1 VPVLTG
7 VDVLAV
13 QRFVFASNRLRDVA
27 AASWLLEQVTR
38 GDVVG
43 HAQEAGGDALTA
55 AGAVAVL
62 RFADRAAAAR
72 FATSYTRHLLEK
84 LPEADVALVHREY
97 PDGALA
103 RALLA
108 VQVDLARAKTEFLP
122 SVPLRGLAVTA
133 ACRDTGL
140 PAVAVLPDPEQA
152 AVPLAAVP
160 AEGRRLRN
168 EVRGQ
173 HDQVLKD
180 ARAALPPTRE
190 LPDRMAFPLLTDDV
204 AGSSAGDRS
213 EVAVVHVDGNQIGAL
228 ISGRLTKL
236 AQRAVSDGEVAEEYR
251 LLSKGLS
258 ERGEAM
264 LTAVARHTVDA
275 VVPTDREDGPRWLV
289 AGTVPELAVPL
300 AVAEDGAVQLPLR
313 PVLLGGDDLTL
324 VCDGRI
330 ALDLAAMAVRAFA
343 APLAT
348 AGHRGQFSACAG
360 VAVVPAHAPFL
371 PAYQLAAELCTSA
384 KARWRTGGQVGGA
397 LDWHLGSV
405 APGQSVVVLRSARTN
420 TGQQLTCRPYT
431 IGNGAGVTSW
441 EWLRDTLLPALRG
454 DGWKQRRSKVHA
466 LAVAVPSGPG
476 AVHDLLEAWRV
487 VTPDLRLPPPLDD
500 DDPFGG
506 TAGTPLLDA
515 AELLDRAQFLVP
527 IGTGP

>member
-1 VPVLTG
+1 MPVLTG

-62 RFADRAAAAR
+62 RFPDRAAAAR

-140 PAVAVLPDPEQA
+140 PAVAVLPDPEQT

-180 ARAALPPTRE
+180 ACAALPPNRE

-330 ALDLAAMAVRAFA
+330 ALDLAATAVRAFA

-348 AGHRGQFSACAG
+348 AGHQGQFSACAG

-371 PAYQLAAELCTSA
+371 RAYQLAAELCTSA
-384 KARWRTGGQVGGA
+384 KARWRAGGQVGGA
-397 LDWHLGSV
+397 LDWHLGATSPGVSV
-405 APGQSVVVLRSARTN
+405 ASLRSARAQQ
-420 TGQQLTCRPYT
+420 GQHLTCRPYT
-431 IGNGAGVTSW
+431 IGNGTGVTSW
-441 EWLRDTLLPALRG
+441 EWLRTELLPALRG
-454 DGWKQRRSKVHA
+454 DLWGARRGKVHA
-466 LAVAVPSGPG
+466 LAEATPRGRG
-476 AVHDLLEAWRV
+476 AVHDLLETWRV
-487 VTPDLRLPPPLDD
+487 VTPDLRLPPPLAD

-506 TAGTPLLDA
+506 TAATPLLDA
-515 AELLDRAQFLVP
+515 AELLDRAQFLVSA
-527 IGTGP
+527 GTGQ

>member
-27 AASWLLEQVTR
+27 TASWLLEQVTR
-38 GDVVG
+38 DDVVA
-43 HAQEAGGDALTA
+43 HAEAAGGEALTA

-62 RFADRAAAAR
+62 RFADRAAAAAR

-84 LPEADVALVHREY
+84 LPEADVALVHRGY

-275 VVPTDREDGPRWLV
+275 VVPTDREDGPRWLA

-300 AVAEDGAVQLPLR
+300 AVAEDGAVQLR
-313 PVLLGGDDLTL
+313 SG
-324 VCDGRI
+324 
-330 ALDLAAMAVRAFA
+330 VRAEHVAVQPALIA
-343 APLAT
+343 ARPGRDGT
-348 AGHRGQFSACAG
+348 TDRRSGD
-360 VAVVPAHAPFL
+360 VVPARP
-371 PAYQLAAELCTSA
+371 C
-384 KARWRTGGQVGGA
+384 VGRCRSRSSGR
-397 LDWHLGSV
+397 GSRV
-405 APGQSVVVLRSARTN
+405 RRPTART
-420 TGQQLTCRPYT
+420 
-431 IGNGAGVTSW
+431 
-441 EWLRDTLLPALRG
+441 
-454 DGWKQRRSKVHA
+454 
-466 LAVAVPSGPG
+466 
-476 AVHDLLEAWRV
+476 
-487 VTPDLRLPPPLDD
+487 
-500 DDPFGG
+500 
-506 TAGTPLLDA
+506 
-515 AELLDRAQFLVP
+515 
-527 IGTGP
+527 